1 MSIPS
6 NRFKSTRNITPGVA
20 LNTDKLS
27 FQGGIERLRLH
38 QFYVVETVISINVAH
53 QTMYLM
59 HYFCRSVFL
68 LNL

>member
-53 QTMYLM
+53 QT
-59 HYFCRSVFL
+59 CI
-68 LNL
+68 